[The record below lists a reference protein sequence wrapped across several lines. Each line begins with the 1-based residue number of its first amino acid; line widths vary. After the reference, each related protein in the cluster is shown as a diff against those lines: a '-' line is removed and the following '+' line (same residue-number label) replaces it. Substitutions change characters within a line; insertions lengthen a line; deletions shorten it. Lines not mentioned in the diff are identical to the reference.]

1 LARVTATTII
11 GRRRRLGGGYDGGH
25 HQSLKEVGGS
35 MAGNNEAPL
44 WQLAGRAREDKLLEV
59 EEAAGG

>member
-11 GRRRRLGGGYDGGH
+11 GRRRRLGG
-25 HQSLKEVGGS
+25 SLKEVGGPV
-35 MAGNNEAPL
+35 AGNNEAPL